1 MYIYKYIFI
10 FILRLRIPY
19 MNFMKNF
26 KRVLFNLN
34 NWIMKYEVRLN
45 NKKPKSLM
53 PFGRWI
59 LIPETKLTKKSRKI
73 RSGLIIEYKHN

>member
-1 MYIYKYIFI
+1 
-10 FILRLRIPY
+10 

-73 RSGLIIEYKHN
+73 RSGLIIKYKHN

>member
-1 MYIYKYIFI
+1 MNL
-10 FILRLRIPY
+10 LRLRIPY

-26 KRVLFNLN
+26 KRALFNLN

-53 PFGRWI
+53 LFGRWI
-59 LIPETKLTKKSRKI
+59 LIPERKLTKKSRKI
-73 RSGLIIEYKHN
+73 RFDLIITNIAKH

>member
-1 MYIYKYIFI
+1 
-10 FILRLRIPY
+10 

-45 NKKPKSLM
+45 NKKPKFLM

-59 LIPETKLTKKSRKI
+59 LIPETK
-73 RSGLIIEYKHN
+73 